1 MSPCSAATGMPPHV
15 LRAWAVYWIVYIWAR
30 GAEPRVETKE
40 MRVWWADAV
49 VTRAG
54 LHFWVSRSALWKENT
69 FNTDSL
75 TAMQTASVQFPA
87 PEKEQSF
94 SYKLAATRVGLFQT
108 FNRFFHT
115 LAPKFRCFFF
125 WTSSNFYGSP
135 PTLAAVRY
143 QEPEQAPRRTP
154 RQHGNTII
162 QTLKI
167 VTKMTSVIDSGPC
180 RSEFWITTTEWVTWN
195 FNCSMIVVCWGL
207 PKPCNSGKKH
217 HP

>member
-1 MSPCSAATGMPPHV
+1 MFCSHWHATPCAQGLGRLLDRLHLSSWGGTSRGNKGDAGMMG
-15 LRAWAVYWIVYIWAR
+15 RC
-30 GAEPRVETKE
+30 GG
-40 MRVWWADAV
+40 D
-49 VTRAG
+49 TRAG
-54 LHFWVSRSALWKENT
+54 LHFWVSRSELWRENT
-69 FNTDSL
+69 FDTDSL
-75 TAMQTASVQFPA
+75 TAMQTAYVQFPVR
-87 PEKEQSF
+87 EKEQSF
-94 SYKLAATRVGLFQT
+94 SYKFAATRVGLFQT

-115 LAPKFRCFFF
+115 LAPKFRCFF
-125 WTSSNFYGSP
+125 WTSSNFYGTP

-167 VTKMTSVIDSGPC
+167 VTKMTSVMDSGPC

>member
-115 LAPKFRCFFF
+115 LAPKFRVFFL
-125 WTSSNFYGSP
+125 NFIEFLQHTAHLGSRSISGARAGTKKDP
-135 PTLAAVRY
+135 ASAW
-143 QEPEQAPRRTP
+143 
-154 RQHGNTII
+154 QHYHTD
-162 QTLKI
+162 T
-167 VTKMTSVIDSGPC
+167 
-180 RSEFWITTTEWVTWN
+180 
-195 FNCSMIVVCWGL
+195 
-207 PKPCNSGKKH
+207 
-217 HP
+217 